1 LRGLLLALV
10 LANLLVLTW
19 AQGWLAPSLPG
30 PRAGL
35 GEPQRLANQVQPEWV
50 RVVPA
55 ASASAGTGSGS
66 GSVPGAGAGAS
77 ADASADASAGVGA
90 RAAEIPNASQ
100 ACLEAG
106 PLGASSLAAA
116 RAALEAATLPV
127 GRWAQTSDTDG
138 RVWLRVDQADAG
150 LQAKLLALP
159 AADLAGGFK
168 PCRVS

>member
-1 LRGLLLALV
+1 MRGLLLALV
-10 LANLLVLTW
+10 LANLLVLAW

-66 GSVPGAGAGAS
+66 GSVSGAGT
-77 ADASADASAGVGA
+77 DASAGVGA